1 MIAIHGE
8 RVNTAMLW
16 GKGRERER
24 ERERESKEED
34 IIRCWNQ
41 GKEKSMSGGVNGG
54 YNYVSSAKMID
65 VFVFMK

>member
-1 MIAIHGE
+1 MMIAIHGE

-16 GKGRERER
+16 GKGQERER
-24 ERERESKEED
+24 ENKEED

-41 GKEKSMSGGVNGG
+41 GKENSMSGGVNGG
-54 YNYVSSAKMID
+54 YNYVSSAEMID

>member
-8 RVNTAMLW
+8 RVKTAMLW
-16 GKGRERER
+16 GKGR